1 MIACL
6 VIPGFEL
13 RTALRSRPNLALR
26 PAALAPAPSGEGNAV
41 QAVGAV
47 TAAAEAAGVRP
58 GMRLG
63 EALALCPPLVL
74 VEADPAGAEQAWEA
88 ILERLED
95 AGIAVS
101 PVQPGTAFFE
111 TRGVERLYG
120 GVEAV
125 LKRALAAVGPAW
137 DARLGAAERK
147 FTALAA
153 ATIAQPGQ
161 LLVVSD
167 ERTREFL
174 APLPLDLLPLEEET
188 QQELKELGVRR
199 LGELAGLPGGAVAER
214 LGPDGRRAWSLA
226 RGGER
231 RRVRGRRP
239 PAELVGQLEL
249 VQAAGAELDTR
260 LSEGLRQVRSSTGS
274 GSVNTVVEVAP
285 WSRIPEARALFVPR
299 NEQGACFRYA
309 RPRRHLHDGVHRA
322 RPGAG
327 AHLAQTFAE
336 TCVELRAGGLH
347 ELELLT
353 RRLRELDE
361 LEPQLEHR
369 RRQLRELRGE
379 RGAQPVALDRRLAQR
394 QCPPPRGAADDA
406 GRDRNLAREALLP
419 FRTREQPVEQDVER
433 APERHFVADRL
444 GKLEPLDELRGRAAA
459 ADAPPL
465 AASRQAPGAPAVRPQ
480 TFGNGATRKPGKLS
494 KPSHSQFLQ
503 LLLLL
508 LAQREQ
514 VERQRREEF
523 ARALVRHDEQLPR
536 PRDVR
541 RGERRKL
548 PLGRTDPR
556 VPQRADGS
564 ERPLQRRLD
573 APVEPLHAARF
584 EERGAVLGR
593 RNSDPRIL
601 EPAQELFPFALG
613 ALRIGFD
620 EDERRA
626 ERERLPQPH
635 PRPDPGGLG
644 GGRDRP
650 QERLRSLRRGER
662 CREQGQTRP
671 AAERGP

>member
-13 RTALRSRPNLALR
+13 RTALRSRPSLALR

-239 PAELVGQLEL
+239 PAELVERLEFPDAVANELTLRRAFGVLLDRLVARPEREGRFVRKAALAARLVGGGSWRRTVTLRDPTAERDRLRAALAPKLAELPAPVLELTLELVSLTETTGQQLEL
-249 VQAAGAELDTR
+249 LAAGAERDVR
-260 LSEGLRQVRSSTGS
+260 LSEGLRQVRTSTGS

-299 NEQGACFRYA
+299 
-309 RPRRHLHDGVHRA
+309 
-322 RPGAG
+322 
-327 AHLAQTFAE
+327 
-336 TCVELRAGGLH
+336 
-347 ELELLT
+347 
-353 RRLRELDE
+353 
-361 LEPQLEHR
+361 
-369 RRQLRELRGE
+369 
-379 RGAQPVALDRRLAQR
+379 
-394 QCPPPRGAADDA
+394 DD
-406 GRDRNLAREALLP
+406 
-419 FRTREQPVEQDVER
+419 
-433 APERHFVADRL
+433 
-444 GKLEPLDELRGRAAA
+444 
-459 ADAPPL
+459 
-465 AASRQAPGAPAVRPQ
+465 
-480 TFGNGATRKPGKLS
+480 
-494 KPSHSQFLQ
+494 
-503 LLLLL
+503 
-508 LAQREQ
+508 
-514 VERQRREEF
+514 
-523 ARALVRHDEQLPR
+523 
-536 PRDVR
+536 
-541 RGERRKL
+541 
-548 PLGRTDPR
+548 
-556 VPQRADGS
+556 
-564 ERPLQRRLD
+564 
-573 APVEPLHAARF
+573 
-584 EERGAVLGR
+584 
-593 RNSDPRIL
+593 
-601 EPAQELFPFALG
+601 
-613 ALRIGFD
+613 
-620 EDERRA
+620 
-626 ERERLPQPH
+626 
-635 PRPDPGGLG
+635 
-644 GGRDRP
+644 
-650 QERLRSLRRGER
+650 
-662 CREQGQTRP
+662 
-671 AAERGP
+671 